1 MSQLLSTMTVDERRA
16 FAEAKNAEFIG
27 QSPEKALE
35 YFLNAFPSSSALSSS
50 LSYEDQAITDMMV
63 KIRKDARI
71 FTLLLSGGH
80 ILTMSAATSKT
91 MEACCLSAAHP

>member
-50 LSYEDQAITDMMV
+50 LSYED
-63 KIRKDARI
+63 
-71 FTLLLSGGH
+71 
-80 ILTMSAATSKT
+80 
-91 MEACCLSAAHP
+91 

>member
-35 YFLNAFPSSSALSSS
+35 
-50 LSYEDQAITDMMV
+50 
-63 KIRKDARI
+63 
-71 FTLLLSGGH
+71 
-80 ILTMSAATSKT
+80 
-91 MEACCLSAAHP
+91 